1 MRALLLLLTLLP
13 LCALS
18 LLIRARQRAH
28 PSASAPQKRWLLTAL
43 LWGGIVAP
51 HGALLTMRAFADLSI
66 PIRNILYAPLIEE
79 AFKAGGLLLLISAA
93 SAPPRRRELSKAP
106 RPQVHLPAL
115 HAFWFGVTLGVGFA
129 TTENILALLAS
140 PPSPLPFLI
149 LRFLLP
155 TLMHTLTA
163 TLLATLPT
171 LAPPRDA
178 AARWL
183 LLPLLAFGC
192 AALLHSAHN
201 AIALTLSSPI
211 SISVAAF
218 LPLIAL
224 YTLSRL
230 HHLAANQHA
239 RSTPSSMQ
247 TPTQH
252 PPPLAR

>member
-1 MRALLLLLTLLP
+1 MRALLLLCSLLP
-13 LCALS
+13 LCAL
-18 LLIRARQRAH
+18 LLLLRAHQRAH
-28 PSASAPQKRWLLTAL
+28 PADTSTPQKRWLLIAL

-51 HGALLTMRAFADLSI
+51 HGALLTMRAFAHLSI
-66 PIRNILYAPLIEE
+66 PIRNILYAPLVEE
-79 AFKAGGLLLLISAA
+79 AFKAGGLLLLSAAA
-93 SAPPRRRELSKAP
+93 SAPTKRRQARPPQAP
-106 RPQVHLPAL
+106 ALQAPAPQTTPTPL

-163 TLLATLPT
+163 TLLATLPA
-171 LAPPRDA
+171 LAPSRDD

-192 AALLHSAHN
+192 AVLLHSAHN
-201 AIALTLSSPI
+201 GIALTLSSPI

-230 HHLAANQHA
+230 HHLAASQSTHA
-239 RSTPSSMQ
+239 A
-247 TPTQH
+247 PT
-252 PPPLAR
+252 